1 MSFFGSEIISG
12 VVSWAV
18 GLNIMSCEV
27 SWVGLSSEML
37 FVFSNFP
44 SNGFFSNSS
53 EFPSVSERLF

>member
-1 MSFFGSEIISG
+1 MSFFGSEMISG

-37 FVFSNFP
+37 FVFSIF
-44 SNGFFSNSS
+44 SSIGFSSNSS
-53 EFPSVSERLF
+53 ECP